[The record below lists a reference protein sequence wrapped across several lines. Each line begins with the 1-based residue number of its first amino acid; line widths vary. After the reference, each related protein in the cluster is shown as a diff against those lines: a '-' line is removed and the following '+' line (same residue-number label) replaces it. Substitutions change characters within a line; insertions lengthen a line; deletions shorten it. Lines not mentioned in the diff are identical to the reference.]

1 MQDAQSRLL
10 RRAHLCRILHAA
22 RRLFL
27 ERTNQ
32 RCGRRLVHGGGV
44 LLLDDGQEELHGA
57 GRALDAPPDGSKVG
71 RTPRTRTGARS
82 PPASLAFSAILL
94 AAPARS
100 STAGPLPLRP
110 PAAGLDPSLKKKRR
124 EEREKRRRIREG
136 KECVADIWASRIFF
150 FLTSMPR

>member
-1 MQDAQSRLL
+1 
-10 RRAHLCRILHAA
+10 
-22 RRLFL
+22 
-27 ERTNQ
+27 
-32 RCGRRLVHGGGV
+32 V

-82 PPASLAFSAILL
+82 PPASLAFSAVLL

-100 STAGPLPLRP
+100 SAAGPLPLRP

-124 EEREKRRRIREG
+124 EKREERKEEKEKKREG
-136 KECVADIWASRIFF
+136 KECAADMWAPRIFKF
-150 FLTSMPR
+150 FLLTRMPRQRNHPYILPRDLE